1 VKCVILAAG
10 QGTRLRSLA
19 ASKPLAR
26 IAGAPLIEHIVRLA
40 AAGGA
45 SEFVVVTGYEP
56 LPLEAALED
65 LAERTGLPIAIVRNE
80 DWAHPNGVSVLAA
93 APRLE
98 GEFILLM
105 SDHLFDPSILR
116 RLISARRSEASL
128 TLGVD
133 YRIDRPD
140 LDLDD
145 ATKVRL
151 DAQGRIVAIAK
162 DLPHYD
168 AVDTGLFVA
177 TPALPKA
184 LAESIA
190 RGGAGS
196 LSEGVQVLA
205 LEGRA
210 FTFDIGDGWWVD
222 VDDAPAFAR
231 AEREL
236 PALLGG
242 LEAAAATARRKQRR
256 AARKA
261 FAKPVKAKPLREAG

>member
-1 VKCVILAAG
+1 MKCVIIAAG
-10 QGTRLRSLA
+10 QGTRLRALA
-19 ASKPLAR
+19 ASKPLAP

-56 LPLEAALED
+56 LPLEGVLRE
-65 LAERTGLPIAIVRNE
+65 LARKTGLPIRIVRNE
-80 DWAHPNGVSVLAA
+80 DWARPNGLSVLAA
-93 APRLE
+93 APHLA

-105 SDHLFDPSILR
+105 SDHLFDPAILR
-116 RLISARRSEASL
+116 ALIAARPGEAAL
-128 TLGVD
+128 TLG
-133 YRIDRPD
+133 IDFRVTRAD

-145 ATKVRL
+145 ATKVKL
-151 DAQGRIVAIAK
+151 GGDGRIEAIAK

-177 TPALPKA
+177 GPALLEA
-184 LAESIA
+184 LAESVA

-196 LSEGVQVLA
+196 LSEGVQALA
-205 LEGRA
+205 AAGRA
-210 FTFDIGDGWWVD
+210 FTYDIGAGWWVD

-236 PALLGG
+236 PDLL
-242 LEAAAATARRKQRR
+242 AR
-256 AARKA
+256 
-261 FAKPVKAKPLREAG
+261 L